1 MQLINSFS
9 LQKYTGEYK
18 TWPLETQLLLNEI
31 PTKTFLLGF
40 QLLHQFELSSGEF
53 LLISDWDCPFEEATE
68 VLLLNAD
75 LILAARHTFSV
86 PYGSFNLEDLQLIDD
101 ANLKLIFYDNDCR
114 QVTILDK
121 KTGLFGSRIKVVQG

>member
-1 MQLINSFS
+1 MQIINSFS
-9 LQKYTGEYK
+9 LQKHTGEYK

-31 PTKTFLLGF
+31 PTKTFLPGF
-40 QLLHQFELSSGEF
+40 QLLHQFQLSSGEF

-75 LILAARHTFSV
+75 LVPISRHTFSV
-86 PYGSFNLEDLQLIDD
+86 PYGSFNLEQLQVIDD
-101 ANLKLIFYDNDCR
+101 VNLKLTFYDGDCR

-121 KTGLFGSRIKVVQG
+121 KIGLFGSRIKVVQL